1 MFTTINKLRTI
12 VTGGAVGAAFA
23 SSGVASAA
31 SVVHRPGTGTPVVV
45 SQPTTV
51 AMYIN
56 PNNVGSA
63 GIAGYD
69 DAHCQSLV
77 NSHNAHESGAVKA
90 AAGGDALLAKG
101 YAELAGDLQTE
112 LESNSSSL
120 TDRGVA
126 ADARARG
133 CAIRRSVKPR

>member
-1 MFTTINKLRTI
+1 MFTITNKLCTI
-12 VTGGAVGAAFA
+12 VTVGAVGAALA

-31 SVVHRPGTGTPVVV
+31 SVVHRPGTGTPVVA

-51 AMYIN
+51 AQYIN

-77 NSHNAHESGAVKA
+77 NSHNADENDAVKA
-90 AAGGDALLAKG
+90 AAAGDALLAQG
-101 YAELAGDLQTE
+101 YAELAGDLQTD
-112 LESNSSSL
+112 LESNCFVI
-120 TDRGVA
+120 D
-126 ADARARG
+126 
-133 CAIRRSVKPR
+133 